1 MLPDMQA
8 SAEPMKAMT
17 IFDLRE
23 PWRGLWHA
31 RDLIIQL
38 TERDTRSRYRGS
50 AMGLFWSAI
59 HPLLML
65 TVYTFFFT
73 EIFPGRWAGADR
85 LDFALVLFIGLLLHG
100 FVAEC
105 LSRAPGLVV
114 EQPNLVKKI
123 VFPLDVLPVVAIGT
137 AIFHLL
143 IGLAIWFAFHLLIV
157 GVPPWTVVFMPFVL
171 VPLVLMT
178 LGVCWFLAAIGVY
191 LRDVGH
197 ITPVLSAVLLFASPV
212 FYPLSALKPPFQTI
226 VAASPLTIPIEQA
239 RAVLLMGQP
248 PQWDVLAAYAAVAIV
263 VAWLGAAWFRATRKG
278 FADVL

>member
-1 MLPDMQA
+1 
-8 SAEPMKAMT
+8 MT
-17 IFDLRE
+17 ATPIFDLRE
-23 PWRGLWHA
+23 PWRGLWRV
-31 RDLIIQL
+31 RDLIAQL

-65 TVYTFFFT
+65 TVYTFFFS
-73 EIFPGRWAGADR
+73 EIFPGRWAGAGGK

-100 FVAEC
+100 FAAEC
-105 LSRAPGLVV
+105 LTRAPGLVV

-123 VFPLDVLPVVAIGT
+123 VFPLEVLPVVAVGT

-143 IGLAIWFAFHLLIV
+143 IGLAIWFVFHLVIA
-157 GVPPWTVVFMPFVL
+157 GMPPWTVVFFPLVL
-171 VPLVLMT
+171 APLVLMT
-178 LGVCWFLAAIGVY
+178 LGACWFLAAIGVY

-197 ITPVLSAVLLFASPV
+197 VMPVFAAVLLFASPV
-212 FYPLSALKPPFQTI
+212 FYPLSALKPPFHAI

-239 RAVLLMGQP
+239 RAVLLAGQP
-248 PQWDVLAAYAAVAIV
+248 PQWDVLAAYTVVAVV
-263 VAWLGAAWFRATRKG
+263 VAWLGATWFRATRKG

>member
-1 MLPDMQA
+1 MPTI
-8 SAEPMKAMT
+8 S
-17 IFDLRE
+17 IFDIRE
-23 PWRGLWHA
+23 PWRGLWRA
-31 RDLIIQL
+31 RDLIAQL

-59 HPLLML
+59 HPILML
-65 TVYTFFFT
+65 TVYTFFFG
-73 EIFPGRWAGADR
+73 EVFPGRWTGGADR
-85 LDFALVLFIGLLLHG
+85 LNFALVLFIGLLLHG

-105 LSRAPGLVV
+105 LTRAPGLVV

-143 IGLAIWFAFHLLIV
+143 IGLLIWLAFHLAIA
-157 GVPPWTVVFMPFVL
+157 GPPPWTALYFPLVL
-171 VPLVLMT
+171 APLVLMT
-178 LGVCWFLAAIGVY
+178 LGTCWFLAAIGVY
-191 LRDVGH
+191 LRDVRH
-197 ITPVLSAVLLFASPV
+197 VTPVLAAVLLFASPV
-212 FYPLSALKPPFQTI
+212 FYPLSALKPPFYAI

-239 RAVLLMGQP
+239 REVLLAGHP
-248 PQWDVLAAYAAVAIV
+248 PQWGLLAAYALLAVV